1 MKVPSVGSGIGV
13 VAAIVAAVL
22 AVAPRSSAQYGSS
35 GQPAQQQQ
43 QAQQPAKPG
52 AQAPPAQQAEAP
64 KKDPEEEKA
73 YTAFNGVNVQDS
85 DKVIQLGEQFLQ
97 KYPTSSY
104 RQSVYSRL
112 TSAYYNKQPPQ
123 IGKMY
128 ASADKAL
135 ELNPDDVS
143 VLVLVGWVI
152 PHSSDPND
160 LDAERRLNK
169 AEGYEKHALEL
180 LGTMP
185 KPANLT
191 DDQFAK
197 TKAQALLQAHEGLG
211 LVYFRQQKFAESAA
225 ELQVAEKSDPRPD
238 ATDLYVTGMDFQQL
252 KRYAEA
258 ADAFQKCG
266 QIAGGLQD
274 RCKQYAD
281 AAKKQAAS
289 QPAPPAPPKN

>member
-1 MKVPSVGSGIGV
+1 MKVPSVGSGIGI
-13 VAAIVAAVL
+13 VAAIVAAVM
-22 AVAPRSSAQYGSS
+22 AVAPGSSAQYGS

-43 QAQQPAKPG
+43 PQQPAKPG
-52 AQAPPAQQAEAP
+52 AQAPPAQHAEAP

-73 YTAFNGVNVQDS
+73 YAAFFAVNAQDN
-85 DKVIQLGEQFLQ
+85 DKAIQLGEQFLQ

-112 TSAYYNKQPPQ
+112 THAYYSKQPPQ
-123 IGKMY
+123 VDKMY
-128 ASADKAL
+128 ASADKAI

-143 VLVLVGWVI
+143 VLVLIGWMI
-152 PHSSDPND
+152 PHSSNPND

-197 TKAQALLQAHEGLG
+197 AKAAVLLQAHEGLG
-211 LVYFRQQKFAESAA
+211 LVYWRQQKFAESAA
-225 ELQVAEKSDPRPD
+225 ELQKAEKDNPEPD
-238 ATDLYVTGMDFQQL
+238 ATDFYVTGIDFQQL

-274 RCKQYAD
+274 RCKQNAD

>member
-1 MKVPSVGSGIGV
+1 MKVPSVGSGIGI

-22 AVAPRSSAQYGSS
+22 AVAPRSSAQS
-35 GQPAQQQQ
+35 GQPAQQQP

-73 YTAFNGVNVQDS
+73 YAAFFAVNAQDS
-85 DKVIQLGEQFLQ
+85 DKLIQLGEQFLQ
-97 KYPTSSY
+97 KYPASSY

-123 IGKMY
+123 LDKMY

-135 ELNPDDVS
+135 ELNPDDVT

-152 PHSSDPND
+152 PHISNPND

-169 AEGYEKHALEL
+169 AEGYEKHALEVL
-180 LGTMP
+180 STLP
-185 KPANLT
+185 KPTNLA

-197 TKAQALLQAHEGLG
+197 TKAAAILQAHEGLG

-225 ELQVAEKSDPRPD
+225 ELQVAEKSDPHPD
-238 ATDLYVTGMDFQQL
+238 ATDFYVTGIDFQQL
-252 KRYAEA
+252 KRYADA

-274 RCKQYAD
+274 RCKQNAD

>member
-1 MKVPSVGSGIGV
+1 MKVPSVGSGIGI
-13 VAAIVAAVL
+13 VAAIVAAVM
-22 AVAPRSSAQYGSS
+22 AVAPGSSAQYGS

-43 QAQQPAKPG
+43 PQQPAKPG
-52 AQAPPAQQAEAP
+52 AQAPPAQHAEAP

-73 YTAFNGVNVQDS
+73 YAAFFAVNAQDN
-85 DKVIQLGEQFLQ
+85 DKAIQLGEQFLQ

-123 IGKMY
+123 LDKMY

-135 ELNPDDVS
+135 QLNPDDVT

-152 PHSSDPND
+152 PHSSNPND

-169 AEGYEKHALEL
+169 AEGYEKHALEVL
-180 LGTMP
+180 STLP
-185 KPANLT
+185 KPANLA

-197 TKAQALLQAHEGLG
+197 TKAQAILQAHEGLG

-225 ELQVAEKSDPRPD
+225 ELQVAEKSDPHPD
-238 ATDLYVTGMDFQQL
+238 ATDFYVTGIDFQQL

-274 RCKQYAD
+274 RCKQNAD